1 MIRTIT
7 IVAGLALLF
16 AMAAGSLASAKIV
29 SGQLA
34 HRVAM
39 NDAADLPQTDATGGA
54 VKRDRWA
61 AYWNRVG
68 NAGDLEV
75 VRPVRWCGT
84 Y

>member
-7 IVAGLALLF
+7 VVAGLALLF
-16 AMAAGSLASAKIV
+16 AIAAGSLASAKIV
-29 SGQLA
+29 SGPLT

-39 NDAADLPQTDATGGA
+39 NHTADVPQTDATGGA

-61 AYWNRVG
+61 GYWNRIG

-75 VRPVRWCGT
+75 VRPPRWCGT